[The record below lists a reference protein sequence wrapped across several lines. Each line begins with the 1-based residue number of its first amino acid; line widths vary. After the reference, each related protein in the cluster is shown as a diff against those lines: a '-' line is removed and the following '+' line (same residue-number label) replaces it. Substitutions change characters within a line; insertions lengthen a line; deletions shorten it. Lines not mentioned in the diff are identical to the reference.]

1 MTSSTQASL
10 AVFAAAA
17 AAAALSLPAWRSL
30 CARVH
35 HVDDPGHRKI
45 HARSIPLAGG
55 FAVATGWLLGAL
67 ALWGWGRA
75 GWGAAAAGLDVSW
88 PGPEGVR
95 RILVLGTATVGILS
109 LGAWD
114 DRRELGAGWK
124 FLGQAAIAGLVTV
137 WGVRFPMPAGLEL
150 FGTVLAMLWIL
161 GVTNAFNLS
170 DNMNGLCAGL
180 GLVGGASIW
189 ASALQPDGRPE
200 LACAAALVAGA
211 LAGYLP
217 YNYPRASVFL
227 GDAGSQSV
235 GFLLAVLSLH
245 APPAGAPGSGLST
258 RACIAALAPVAVPCI
273 DLVFVTVARTL
284 RRQPFW
290 IGDTGHLSHRLA
302 RTRLGKAGAVAMLW
316 ALAVLLVVLASRIR

>member
-67 ALWGWGRA
+67 VAWVWA
-75 GWGAAAAGLDVSW
+75 GWVGTAPAGLGVPWS
-88 PGPEGVR
+88 GEEGLR
-95 RILVLGTATVGILS
+95 RILVPGIATAGILF

-114 DRRELGAGWK
+114 DRRDLGAGWK
-124 FLGQAAIAGLVTV
+124 FLGQTAIAGFVVV
-137 WGVRFPMPAGLEL
+137 WGVPTPMPGGLDA
-150 FGTVLAMLWIL
+150 FGIVLAMLWIL

-180 GLVGGASIW
+180 GLVGGGSIW
-189 ASALQPDGRPE
+189 ASSLLQPGARPE
-200 LACAAALVAGA
+200 LACAAALVAGG

-235 GFLLAVLSLH
+235 GFLLAVLSLQTL
-245 APPAGAPGSGLST
+245 PAESSGPGLSP
-258 RACIAALAPVAVPCI
+258 RACIGALAPVAVPCI

-284 RRQPFW
+284 RGQPFW
-290 IGDTGHLSHRLA
+290 IGDTGHLSHRLS
-302 RTRLGKAGAVAMLW
+302 RTRLGKAGAVALLW
-316 ALAVLLVVLASRIR
+316 ALAVLLLVLASWIR